1 MVGEISFSFI
11 RNEHT
16 GEQFSHFGDF
26 DPNGC
31 IQIHETKADFLSKNC
46 LCLKNCL
53 FFEKLEIFSKALQS
67 I

>member
-26 DPNGC
+26 DPNMDAFKFMKQKH
-31 IQIHETKADFLSKNC
+31 ISWV
-46 LCLKNCL
+46 
-53 FFEKLEIFSKALQS
+53 EIVFV
-67 I
+67 